1 MKYKCCIGV
10 QGRAGRE
17 GPSQAEIDAD
27 LAERMSA
34 MRRPDE
40 SDMDYFERRYQE
52 RVGWLWFNYKF

>member
-1 MKYKCCIGV
+1 MKLLG
-10 QGRAGRE
+10 GTE
-17 GPSQAEIDAD
+17 PEIDED

-52 RVGWLWFNYKF
+52 RVSSTHMSYKSVKKKTKSCFV